1 MDNGNAD
8 VMARRPK
15 SRLGVAMT
23 ALVAIVGSLGMAP
36 AAAHATVGGSVHC
49 GIQVYGGIEDKYL
62 QLGAENGQLGCP
74 TTAETNDRRGG
85 RTEDF
90 QGGVIYWN
98 AAVGAHAV
106 IGQILWKWTAF
117 DREVGFLG
125 YPLTDELTT
134 IDGGG
139 RYNNF
144 QGGAI
149 DWTPAAGPH
158 LSRIE
163 EDWRP
168 IHVGSVSGFEH
179 LTLFRNGGY
188 IFSGQLH
195 DDALFT
201 PYDVGLVE
209 TVNTLTG
216 HAFVFTE
223 RGTVH
228 GTKDPRSSTIT
239 WNTSGQNA
247 ALMADWMAVDEGFR
261 EDARADTSFN
271 LGSLFNDTKSV
282 VGVVSTITMVVGSL

>member
-1 MDNGNAD
+1 MDNRIAEL
-8 VMARRPK
+8 MARRPRTR
-15 SRLGVAMT
+15 RLVPLT
-23 ALVAIVGSLGMAP
+23 ALVTILVSLVIAP
-36 AAAHATVGGSVHC
+36 VAANATVGGSFHC
-49 GIQVYGGIEDKYL
+49 GTLVYGAIEDKYL
-62 QLGAENGQLGCP
+62 QLGAENYLGCP
-74 TTAETNDRRGG
+74 TGAETNDRLGG

-90 QGGVIYWN
+90 QYGVIYWN

-106 IGQILWKWTAF
+106 VGQILWKWSTF
-117 DREVGFLG
+117 NREAGFLG

-149 DWTPAAGPH
+149 DWTPTAGPH

-168 IHVGSVSGFEH
+168 ISVGNVSGFEH

-188 IFSGQLH
+188 IFSGHLH

-228 GTKDPRSSTIT
+228 GTKDPRSSTID
-239 WNTSGQNA
+239 WNSSGQNA
-247 ALMADWMAVDEGFR
+247 ALMADWMAVDEGFN
-261 EDARADTSFN
+261 EDARATSSFN
-271 LGSLFNDTKSV
+271 LSDLWNETKSV
-282 VGVVSTITMVVGSL
+282 VGVVSTVTMVVGSL